1 MVSATKRKGGIPLRT
16 RPILAAAALLLAA
29 GLAAVTHGVVSQA
42 DEPLRIGTTY
52 MTMNN
57 PFYSV
62 IDEELRL
69 VIESRGDILLTR
81 DPALD
86 QERQNEEI
94 RDLLH
99 EDIDLLVLNPV
110 DYREIEPALR
120 EAQKAGVPVV
130 VIDSQVSNPD
140 LVACTIA
147 SDNYGAG
154 VLCAEHLMNTC
165 DSAKV
170 VLIEHASTKSGM
182 DRIQGFCDTL
192 ASHPDFQIIGRA
204 DSAGQLEVAMPQMDR
219 LLEQGIVPDAVMC
232 LNDPSALGAMAA
244 LQEHG
249 LLEKTTVYG
258 VDGAPEAKSMISEDA
273 MTATAAQSPIR
284 LGQITAQTVYAILN
298 GEDYEKEITVP
309 VELVTKDN
317 VNGYDMDGVAFAQ
330 NLSALPAKPW
340 TLTIAVLGMAALIL
354 AGVLR
359 RRGQNFI
366 GWIEPLFALCVIFA
380 LHLAYNG
387 LLLYV
392 VVDLIDGLHGRT
404 RRRFLG
410 AMTALFLLTGLG
422 ALQGALHVV
431 PFSEYLLYFDMH
443 TRQLLQSVVDLLGAL
458 HLILFVVYM
467 VVLIGQRTEENS
479 AIRRLNG
486 ELEQAN
492 DRLSVMNEQ
501 LKAYAAESERMAETR
516 ERNRLAREIHDTLG
530 HALTGITAGADACI
544 QMLEISPE
552 MAKKQ
557 MERIASTAREGMNE
571 VRRSVRA
578 LRPDALERMQLT
590 DAVAK
595 LCTEMQTTSQAEI
608 TLDLQTEDL
617 RLSPDEEDAVYRIVQ
632 ESITNAIRHGHATAV
647 RVRIAAEERRL
658 GITVTDNGCGCAKI
672 EPGFGLRHMRE
683 RLRLLNGTLKVKSEK
698 GFELHAE
705 IPLRWGDVYD

>member
-1 MVSATKRKGGIPLRT
+1 MAQSLQFFRRIMLLLNVTVGAFLVWVFGMTPV
-16 RPILAAAALLLAA
+16 LAA
-29 GLAAVTHGVVSQA
+29 
-42 DEPLRIGTTY
+42 
-52 MTMNN
+52 
-57 PFYSV
+57 
-62 IDEELRL
+62 
-69 VIESRGDILLTR
+69 
-81 DPALD
+81 
-86 QERQNEEI
+86 RQ
-94 RDLLH
+94 
-99 EDIDLLVLNPV
+99 
-110 DYREIEPALR
+110 
-120 EAQKAGVPVV
+120 
-130 VIDSQVSNPD
+130 S
-140 LVACTIA
+140 
-147 SDNYGAG
+147 
-154 VLCAEHLMNTC
+154 
-165 DSAKV
+165 
-170 VLIEHASTKSGM
+170 
-182 DRIQGFCDTL
+182 
-192 ASHPDFQIIGRA
+192 
-204 DSAGQLEVAMPQMDR
+204 
-219 LLEQGIVPDAVMC
+219 
-232 LNDPSALGAMAA
+232 
-244 LQEHG
+244 
-249 LLEKTTVYG
+249 
-258 VDGAPEAKSMISEDA
+258 
-273 MTATAAQSPIR
+273 
-284 LGQITAQTVYAILN
+284 
-298 GEDYEKEITVP
+298 
-309 VELVTKDN
+309 
-317 VNGYDMDGVAFAQ
+317 DGVTFAQ

-359 RRGQNFI
+359 RRGQSFI

-422 ALQGALHVV
+422 ALQGALHVA

-557 MERIASTAREGMNE
+557 MERIAATAREGMNE

-590 DAVAK
+590 DALGK

-608 TLDLQTEDL
+608 TLDLQAEDL

>member
-1 MVSATKRKGGIPLRT
+1 MVQSLQFFRRIMLLLNVTVGAFLVWVFGMTPV
-16 RPILAAAALLLAA
+16 LAA
-29 GLAAVTHGVVSQA
+29 
-42 DEPLRIGTTY
+42 
-52 MTMNN
+52 
-57 PFYSV
+57 
-62 IDEELRL
+62 
-69 VIESRGDILLTR
+69 
-81 DPALD
+81 
-86 QERQNEEI
+86 RQ
-94 RDLLH
+94 
-99 EDIDLLVLNPV
+99 
-110 DYREIEPALR
+110 
-120 EAQKAGVPVV
+120 
-130 VIDSQVSNPD
+130 S
-140 LVACTIA
+140 
-147 SDNYGAG
+147 
-154 VLCAEHLMNTC
+154 
-165 DSAKV
+165 
-170 VLIEHASTKSGM
+170 
-182 DRIQGFCDTL
+182 
-192 ASHPDFQIIGRA
+192 
-204 DSAGQLEVAMPQMDR
+204 
-219 LLEQGIVPDAVMC
+219 
-232 LNDPSALGAMAA
+232 
-244 LQEHG
+244 
-249 LLEKTTVYG
+249 
-258 VDGAPEAKSMISEDA
+258 
-273 MTATAAQSPIR
+273 
-284 LGQITAQTVYAILN
+284 
-298 GEDYEKEITVP
+298 
-309 VELVTKDN
+309 
-317 VNGYDMDGVAFAQ
+317 DGVAFAQ

-340 TLTIAVLGMAALIL
+340 TLVIAVLGMAALIL

-366 GWIEPLFALCVIFA
+366 GWTEPLFALCVIFA

-422 ALQGALHVV
+422 ALQGALHTV

-443 TRQLLQSVVDLLGAL
+443 TRQLLQSTVDLLGAL

-492 DRLSVMNEQ
+492 DRLSVMNE
-501 LKAYAAESERMAETR
+501 
-516 ERNRLAREIHDTLG
+516 
-530 HALTGITAGADACI
+530 
-544 QMLEISPE
+544 
-552 MAKKQ
+552 
-557 MERIASTAREGMNE
+557 

-590 DAVAK
+590 DAIAK
-595 LCTEMQTTSQAEI
+595 LCSEMQTTSQAEI
-608 TLDLQTEDL
+608 TLDLQAEDL

-658 GITVTDNGCGCAKI
+658 GITVTDNGCGCTKI

-683 RLRLLNGTLKVKSEK
+683 RLKLLNGTLKVKSEK

>member
-1 MVSATKRKGGIPLRT
+1 MVQSLQFFRRIMLLLNVTVGAFLVWVFGMTPV
-16 RPILAAAALLLAA
+16 LAA
-29 GLAAVTHGVVSQA
+29 
-42 DEPLRIGTTY
+42 
-52 MTMNN
+52 
-57 PFYSV
+57 
-62 IDEELRL
+62 
-69 VIESRGDILLTR
+69 
-81 DPALD
+81 
-86 QERQNEEI
+86 RQ
-94 RDLLH
+94 
-99 EDIDLLVLNPV
+99 
-110 DYREIEPALR
+110 
-120 EAQKAGVPVV
+120 
-130 VIDSQVSNPD
+130 S
-140 LVACTIA
+140 
-147 SDNYGAG
+147 
-154 VLCAEHLMNTC
+154 
-165 DSAKV
+165 
-170 VLIEHASTKSGM
+170 
-182 DRIQGFCDTL
+182 
-192 ASHPDFQIIGRA
+192 
-204 DSAGQLEVAMPQMDR
+204 
-219 LLEQGIVPDAVMC
+219 
-232 LNDPSALGAMAA
+232 
-244 LQEHG
+244 
-249 LLEKTTVYG
+249 
-258 VDGAPEAKSMISEDA
+258 
-273 MTATAAQSPIR
+273 
-284 LGQITAQTVYAILN
+284 
-298 GEDYEKEITVP
+298 
-309 VELVTKDN
+309 
-317 VNGYDMDGVAFAQ
+317 DGVAFAQ

-340 TLTIAVLGMAALIL
+340 TLVIAVLGMAALIL

-366 GWIEPLFALCVIFA
+366 GWTEPLFALCVIFA

-422 ALQGALHVV
+422 ALQGALHTV

-530 HALTGITAGADACI
+530 HALTG
-544 QMLEISPE
+544 
-552 MAKKQ
+552 
-557 MERIASTAREGMNE
+557 MNE

-590 DAVAK
+590 DAIAK
-595 LCTEMQTTSQAEI
+595 LCSEMQTTSQAEI
-608 TLDLQTEDL
+608 TLDLQAEDL

-647 RVRIAAEERRL
+647 RIRIAAEERRL
-658 GITVTDNGCGCAKI
+658 GITVTDNGCGCTKI

-683 RLRLLNGTLKVKSEK
+683 RLKLLNGTLKVKSEK

>member
-1 MVSATKRKGGIPLRT
+1 MAQNLQFFRRIMLLLNVTVGAFLVWVFGMTPV
-16 RPILAAAALLLAA
+16 LAA
-29 GLAAVTHGVVSQA
+29 
-42 DEPLRIGTTY
+42 
-52 MTMNN
+52 
-57 PFYSV
+57 
-62 IDEELRL
+62 
-69 VIESRGDILLTR
+69 
-81 DPALD
+81 
-86 QERQNEEI
+86 RQ
-94 RDLLH
+94 
-99 EDIDLLVLNPV
+99 
-110 DYREIEPALR
+110 
-120 EAQKAGVPVV
+120 
-130 VIDSQVSNPD
+130 S
-140 LVACTIA
+140 
-147 SDNYGAG
+147 
-154 VLCAEHLMNTC
+154 
-165 DSAKV
+165 
-170 VLIEHASTKSGM
+170 
-182 DRIQGFCDTL
+182 
-192 ASHPDFQIIGRA
+192 
-204 DSAGQLEVAMPQMDR
+204 
-219 LLEQGIVPDAVMC
+219 
-232 LNDPSALGAMAA
+232 
-244 LQEHG
+244 
-249 LLEKTTVYG
+249 
-258 VDGAPEAKSMISEDA
+258 
-273 MTATAAQSPIR
+273 
-284 LGQITAQTVYAILN
+284 
-298 GEDYEKEITVP
+298 
-309 VELVTKDN
+309 
-317 VNGYDMDGVAFAQ
+317 DGVAFAQ

-340 TLTIAVLGMAALIL
+340 TLAIAVLGMAALIL

-359 RRGQNFI
+359 RRGQDFI

-380 LHLAYNG
+380 LHLAY
-387 LLLYV
+387 
-392 VVDLIDGLHGRT
+392 GRT

-595 LCTEMQTTSQAEI
+595 LCAEMQTTSQAEI

>member
-1 MVSATKRKGGIPLRT
+1 
-16 RPILAAAALLLAA
+16 
-29 GLAAVTHGVVSQA
+29 
-42 DEPLRIGTTY
+42 
-52 MTMNN
+52 
-57 PFYSV
+57 
-62 IDEELRL
+62 
-69 VIESRGDILLTR
+69 
-81 DPALD
+81 
-86 QERQNEEI
+86 
-94 RDLLH
+94 
-99 EDIDLLVLNPV
+99 
-110 DYREIEPALR
+110 
-120 EAQKAGVPVV
+120 
-130 VIDSQVSNPD
+130 
-140 LVACTIA
+140 
-147 SDNYGAG
+147 
-154 VLCAEHLMNTC
+154 
-165 DSAKV
+165 
-170 VLIEHASTKSGM
+170 
-182 DRIQGFCDTL
+182 
-192 ASHPDFQIIGRA
+192 
-204 DSAGQLEVAMPQMDR
+204 
-219 LLEQGIVPDAVMC
+219 
-232 LNDPSALGAMAA
+232 
-244 LQEHG
+244 
-249 LLEKTTVYG
+249 
-258 VDGAPEAKSMISEDA
+258 
-273 MTATAAQSPIR
+273 
-284 LGQITAQTVYAILN
+284 
-298 GEDYEKEITVP
+298 
-309 VELVTKDN
+309 
-317 VNGYDMDGVAFAQ
+317 
-330 NLSALPAKPW
+330 
-340 TLTIAVLGMAALIL
+340 
-354 AGVLR
+354 
-359 RRGQNFI
+359 
-366 GWIEPLFALCVIFA
+366 
-380 LHLAYNG
+380 
-387 LLLYV
+387 
-392 VVDLIDGLHGRT
+392 
-404 RRRFLG
+404 
-410 AMTALFLLTGLG
+410 
-422 ALQGALHVV
+422 
-431 PFSEYLLYFDMH
+431 
-443 TRQLLQSVVDLLGAL
+443 
-458 HLILFVVYM
+458 M

-544 QMLEISPE
+544 QMLEISPK

-595 LCTEMQTTSQAEI
+595 LCAEMQTTSQAEI

>member
-1 MVSATKRKGGIPLRT
+1 MVQSLQFFRRIMLLLNVTVGAFLVWVFGMTPV
-16 RPILAAAALLLAA
+16 LAA
-29 GLAAVTHGVVSQA
+29 
-42 DEPLRIGTTY
+42 
-52 MTMNN
+52 
-57 PFYSV
+57 
-62 IDEELRL
+62 
-69 VIESRGDILLTR
+69 
-81 DPALD
+81 
-86 QERQNEEI
+86 RQ
-94 RDLLH
+94 
-99 EDIDLLVLNPV
+99 
-110 DYREIEPALR
+110 
-120 EAQKAGVPVV
+120 
-130 VIDSQVSNPD
+130 S
-140 LVACTIA
+140 
-147 SDNYGAG
+147 
-154 VLCAEHLMNTC
+154 
-165 DSAKV
+165 
-170 VLIEHASTKSGM
+170 
-182 DRIQGFCDTL
+182 
-192 ASHPDFQIIGRA
+192 
-204 DSAGQLEVAMPQMDR
+204 
-219 LLEQGIVPDAVMC
+219 
-232 LNDPSALGAMAA
+232 
-244 LQEHG
+244 
-249 LLEKTTVYG
+249 
-258 VDGAPEAKSMISEDA
+258 
-273 MTATAAQSPIR
+273 
-284 LGQITAQTVYAILN
+284 
-298 GEDYEKEITVP
+298 
-309 VELVTKDN
+309 
-317 VNGYDMDGVAFAQ
+317 DGVAFAQ

-340 TLTIAVLGMAALIL
+340 TLVIAVLGMAALIL

-359 RRGQNFI
+359 RRGQDFI
-366 GWIEPLFALCVIFA
+366 GWTEPLFALCVIFA

-422 ALQGALHVV
+422 ALQGALHTV

-530 HALTGITAGADACI
+530 HALTGITAGADACL

-590 DAVAK
+590 DAIAK
-595 LCTEMQTTSQAEI
+595 LCSEMQTTSQAEI
-608 TLDLQTEDL
+608 TLDLQAEDL

-632 ESITNAIRHGHATAV
+632 ESITNAIRHGHATVV
-647 RVRIAAEERRL
+647 RVCITAAERRL
-658 GITVTDNGCGCAKI
+658 GITVTDNGCGCTKI

-683 RLRLLNGTLKVKSEK
+683 RLKLLNGTLKVKSEK